1 MSALRD
7 VRLLIARHLDLPQ
20 NVRAG
25 ILDVLNL
32 LDADLDVQG
41 YQDSTGAVTEAIQRL
56 DRIILGDDDDI
67 EDVDAED
74 ELFDTRVSLTDLVQ
88 RISTGDDDEDDEDE

>member
-20 NVRAG
+20 NIRAG

-41 YQDSTGAVTEAIQRL
+41 YQDSTGAVTDALLRL
-56 DRIILGDDDDI
+56 DRMILGDEDDLP
-67 EDVDAED
+67 ED
-74 ELFDTRVSLTDLVQ
+74 EEDEIFDAAVSLEELLE
-88 RISTGDDDEDDEDE
+88 RSASAESDDE